1 MIPEQVLSFVRAS
14 VFSSIKRRNWTGEAL
29 RFCLALRLS
38 EQERVENLGMSWN
51 PLEPLL
57 ANPGTEGR
65 ENP

>member
-1 MIPEQVLSFVRAS
+1 MIPEQVLSLVRAS
-14 VFSSIKRRNWTGEAL
+14 VFSSVKRRDWTGEVL

-38 EQERVENLGMSWN
+38 ERERVENLGKSWK